1 MLCLKISMRE
11 WECNERPVPH
21 LQSFQTVDC
30 QNISEL
36 VWQICHFPFPM
47 HGCYLIINTR
57 GSGLS
62 QQEGRKVSVGSDGSR
77 LEKSPERSRHVR
89 PFKVVPE
96 DKMS

>member
-1 MLCLKISMRE
+1 
-11 WECNERPVPH
+11 
-21 LQSFQTVDC
+21 
-30 QNISEL
+30 
-36 VWQICHFPFPM
+36 M

-62 QQEGRKVSVGSDGSR
+62 QEEGRKVSVGSDGSR